1 MRKHLTRGLIAA
13 ALLSASSTAY
23 AQQAPDHRWSVDFG
37 IGWDRTISG
46 NINSG
51 AIGTLNGQAA
61 VILRNKYDDVYG
73 TGLHVRFGAGYL
85 LQEES
90 ELRVAF
96 TIQSL
101 DADLTRMGDL
111 GVSNLYA
118 QYDDYQA
125 FALDFGYRRYLPFKH
140 TIRGY
145 GEALIGV
152 AVIDETHVVLAAPS
166 VNFIGTSTD
175 FYDKTAA
182 FTLSGNVGVAFAV
195 RENTDAFAQVGLRY
209 TTGMSAVDNLNGTGL
224 DTINDHSARWAVP
237 FSIGVRLRF

>member
-1 MRKHLTRGLIAA
+1 MRKHLICGLIAA

-23 AQQAPDHRWSVDFG
+23 AQPAPDHRWSVDFG

-85 LQEES
+85 LKEES

-111 GVSNLYA
+111 GVSNLYG

-125 FALDFGYRRYLPFKH
+125 FSLDFGYRRYLPFKH
-140 TIRGY
+140 TIRGF
-145 GEALIGV
+145 GEGLIGV
-152 AVIDETHVVLAAPS
+152 AVIDETDVLLAAPS
-166 VNFIGTSTD
+166 VNFIGTATD

-182 FTLSGNVGVAFAV
+182 FTLSGNVGVAFAM
-195 RENTDAFAQVGLRY
+195 RQNTDAFAQVGLRY
-209 TTGMSAVDNLNGTGL
+209 TSGMSDVDNLNGTGL

-237 FSIGVRLRF
+237 FSIGVILRF

>member
-1 MRKHLTRGLIAA
+1 MRKHLIRGLIAA

-23 AQQAPDHRWSVDFG
+23 AQPAPDHRWSVDFG

-111 GVSNLYA
+111 GLSNLYG

-125 FALDFGYRRYLPFKH
+125 FGLDFGYRRYLPFKH
-140 TIRGY
+140 TIRGF
-145 GEALIGV
+145 GEGLIGV
-152 AVIDETHVVLAAPS
+152 AVIDETDVLLAAPS
-166 VNFIGTSTD
+166 ANFIGTATD

-182 FTLSGNVGVAFAV
+182 FTVSGNVGVAFAV

-224 DTINDHSARWAVP
+224 DTINDHSARCAVP